1 MGYSDQK
8 YYSRPM
14 EIMGQ
19 SGVLT
24 GTLTASSTANAI
36 AAAAYRIPKFIKRT
50 KVNGGKFVVK
60 TAATTGLQVI
70 SLLNGTNTFATTTNT
85 STNAAGIEITLT
97 LTNTAST
104 AVSTQTTTLP
114 NGSTVVG
121 TITTTT
127 DWSIFGTGT
136 GITVAVA
143 GTATASGDSF
153 GAFDMWLEV
162 QEKPDVS

>member
-8 YYSRPM
+8 YYARPLHLL
-14 EIMGQ
+14 GQ
-19 SGVLT
+19 SGVLV

-36 AAAAYRIPKFIKRT
+36 AAAAYRIPKFIRPA
-50 KVNGGKFVVK
+50 KVIDAKLVVK
-60 TAATTGLQVI
+60 TASTTGSQVI

-85 STNAAGIEITLT
+85 STNAAGTEITFT
-97 LTNTAST
+97 MTNTAST

-127 DWSIFGTGT
+127 DWRIFGTNT
-136 GITVAVA
+136 GVTVAVG
-143 GTATASGDSF
+143 GTGTASGDSF
-153 GAFDMWLEV
+153 GAFDLWVDQHEY
-162 QEKPDVS
+162 PTTS